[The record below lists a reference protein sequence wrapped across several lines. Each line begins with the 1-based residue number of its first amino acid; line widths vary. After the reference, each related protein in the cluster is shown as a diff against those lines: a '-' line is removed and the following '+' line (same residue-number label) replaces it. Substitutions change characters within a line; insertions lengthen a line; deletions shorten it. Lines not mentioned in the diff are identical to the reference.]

1 MKNKEI
7 KKLSSDELKNKVT
20 SLKKDLF
27 NMRFKRVNGQLTD
40 TTKLSETKKNVA
52 KLLTAIN
59 KSK

>member
-40 TTKLSETKKNVA
+40 TAKVSETKKNVA
-52 KLLTAIN
+52 KLLTTIN

>member
-40 TTKLSETKKNVA
+40 TAKISETKKNVA

>member
-7 KKLSSDELKNKVT
+7 KKLSSDEQKNKVT

-40 TTKLSETKKNVA
+40 TAKVSETKKNVA